1 MFRSKLMTTS
11 LVVSVA
17 FLAQSTAADT
27 YGPFPITL
35 KGYEGDATNSV
46 SYGGQIA
53 RQTLEQS
60 LKSLAAKGDG
70 GANAAE
76 LEKQMLSYFTGPT
89 AELPII
95 APAGKDGFPILQKT
109 VGELSGSANLE
120 GKFYNG
126 LMPAWAGNMTGI
138 DVAKDM
144 IARAAASK
152 GGYDAENGF
161 DYPQLISKF
170 TMGAVQYSQAVDN
183 YLDEKLAADVKPNN
197 LPYSD
202 GASYTGKEH
211 SWDEAFG
218 YFGAPAHATSLA
230 PKVAYNVAKLADLEA
245 ADANGDGVVDL
256 KTEMVFGPAYYA
268 AGADTSGAT
277 NYLPTIVN
285 AYIGGRE
292 VITAAAGEA
301 LTAEQLG
308 ELKAY
313 ASTIEDA
320 WENVL
325 AEAAF
330 KYAGSVYKDIAT
342 MKDTAAEGDIYRTY
356 VKHWGELKGFAM
368 AIQSGRKN
376 LGATAVELNKL
387 IGYGPVTADNSYVT
401 GVDADGTF
409 IRDRRMTW
417 SDYQLNMLKVQKL
430 LDEQFSIKAR
440 SNDVLAELDA
450 LAGAV
455 DAASNAET
463 D

>member
-1 MFRSKLMTTS
+1 MLHSKLMTTS

-17 FLAQSTAADT
+17 FIAQSAAGDT

-35 KGYEGDATNSV
+35 KGYEGEVTNSV

-60 LKSLAAKGDG
+60 LKSLAGKGDG

-76 LEKQMLSYFTGPT
+76 LEAQMLSYFTGPT
-89 AELPII
+89 AELPIL
-95 APAGKDGFPILQKT
+95 APAGKDGFPILQKM

-126 LMPAWAGNMTGI
+126 LMPAWPGNMAGI
-138 DVAKDM
+138 DVARDL
-144 IARAAASK
+144 IARAAASN
-152 GGYDAENGF
+152 GGYDAENGY
-161 DYPQLISKF
+161 DYGQLISKF

-183 YLDEKLAADVKPNN
+183 YLDEKMTAEEKPNN

-202 GASYTGKEH
+202 GAAYTGKEH

-218 YFGAPAHATSLA
+218 YFGAPAHAVSLA
-230 PKVAYNVAKLADLEA
+230 PATAYDVAKLADFEA

-268 AGADTSGAT
+268 AGADTSGNT

-285 AYIGGRE
+285 AYIDGRE
-292 VITAAAGEA
+292 LITSAAGEA

-308 ELKAY
+308 ALKGY
-313 ASTIEDA
+313 ASTIEGA
-320 WENVL
+320 WGNVL
-325 AEAAF
+325 AEATF

-342 MKDTAAEGDIYRTY
+342 MAETAPEGDAYRNY

-376 LGATAVELNKL
+376 LGATAVELNDL

-401 GVDADGTF
+401 GVDADGNF

-440 SNDVLAELDA
+440 ANDVLVDLEA
-450 LAGAV
+450 LSGAV